1 MAALGD
7 QKVGDFDPARGG
19 DFARPTGRNETVV
32 LANPLGAEISGCPL
46 ICNLP
51 LDQLH
56 GKPRPSEA
64 VAKRQTGF
72 DEDQKAV
79 VSVIGET
86 DFPRRRI
93 AVPNKFVDIVGV
105 HAAKGLFA

>member
-1 MAALGD
+1 MKQYENRA
-7 QKVGDFDPARGG
+7 Q
-19 DFARPTGRNETVV
+19 
-32 LANPLGAEISGCPL
+32 NP
-46 ICNLP
+46 NLRVSQSP
-51 LDQLH
+51 STH